1 MKIIKIV
8 FINILL
14 CVLIILAADFFL
26 FFRISFQYSDVKL
39 KNLPIFQKGRKYED
53 FCSRKY
59 FVYIKPFFERIQRL
73 SFRDAVNNNK
83 NAVLIYGCS
92 FAYGD
97 RLSFAESFGAQLA
110 EYTGRTV
117 FNRALVSEG
126 LKFALF
132 QSQIF
137 YILKNYYDK
146 TAENNNY
153 TYEECINSLDFDNE
167 TKSTFIKLFNNAV
180 FQKKLKKYYKPVLK
194 DKRVKN
200 ILYVFI
206 YDHLRRMYVRIL
218 NPAEDVFSLVDYQNN
233 NGRFTLK
240 NNIFNGRYR
249 ILFMIDYFA
258 ETFRK
263 TEAVQLEEGMQYLNE
278 IKRLNLLSFGSD
290 AEFTVLDYSLN
301 KNAENVLRQHGLS
314 FIKIEDLVKG
324 NIKDSRYYA
333 YDSEHPSAL
342 VWKEAVPELSK
353 KLKLNEYQQ
362 KETDAELNAET

>member
-1 MKIIKIV
+1 MKNIKIIIV
-8 FINILL
+8 NILL
-14 CVLIILAADFFL
+14 CALIILAADFFL

-39 KNLPIFQKGRKYED
+39 NNLPIFQKGRKYED

-59 FVYIKPFFERIQRL
+59 FTYIKPFFERIQRL

-97 RLSFAESFGAQLA
+97 RLSFEESFGAQLA

-167 TKSTFIKLFNNAV
+167 TKRTFIKLFNDDV
-180 FQKKLKKYYKPVLK
+180 FQEKLEQYYKPVLR
-194 DKRVKN
+194 DKKVKN
-200 ILYVFI
+200 IFYVFV

-218 NPAEDVFSLVDYQNN
+218 NPADNIFSLVDYKNN

-240 NNIFNGRYR
+240 DNIFNGRYR
-249 ILFMIDYFA
+249 MLFMIDYLA

-263 TEAVQLEEGMQYLNE
+263 KENVQLEEGMQYLNE
-278 IKRLNLLSFGSD
+278 IKRLNLLAFGSD
-290 AEFTVLDYSLN
+290 AEFTVIDYSLDEDT
-301 KNAENVLRQHGLS
+301 ENTLIENGFSELG
-314 FIKIEDLVKG
+314 IEDLIKE
-324 NIKDSRYYA
+324 NIQDSRYKA
-333 YDSEHPSAL
+333 EDNEHPSAL
-342 VWKEAVPELSK
+342 VWKEAVPEISRILHLKNK
-353 KLKLNEYQQ
+353 K
-362 KETDAELNAET
+362 